1 MLIVLQILLE
11 LAEEVCGRCRF
22 RGVMGRILSVGCT
35 GAGFEF
41 GFSRQT
47 TLLTPTQVT
56 NHVYQAAKELFHQ
69 FWDGRPVRQLSIAL
83 GGLVRDDVY
92 QLEIADERAV
102 YRALER
108 ATDEIKAK
116 FGASSLVRAV
126 SAGLA
131 GQAYG
136 RAAKIGGHYK

>member
-1 MLIVLQILLE
+1 
-11 LAEEVCGRCRF
+11 VCRRCRS
-22 RGVMGRILSVGCT
+22 RGVMGKVLFVGCT

-56 NHVYQAAKELFHQ
+56 NHVYRAAKELFHK
-69 FWDGRPVRQLSIAL
+69 FWDGRPIRQISVAL
-83 GGLVRDDVY
+83 GGLIRDDVY
-92 QLEIADERAV
+92 QLELGDEREI

-108 ATDEIKAK
+108 ATDAIKAR
-116 FGASSLVRAV
+116 FGPSALVRAA
-126 SAGLA
+126 SAAEA